1 MYHLYQQPGISLEIG
16 WDVIGPLLLMVV
28 LFAAAVPVWVA
39 LGFAAIG
46 LLWTTEVLP
55 LSLFGEALFNGIDA
69 FALIAIPL
77 YILTGD
83 VLVRSGLSDRLLD
96 IAEATM
102 GSLRSGFGTSRS
114 AEHTSELP
122 SLMRT

>member
-1 MYHLYQQPGISLEIG
+1 MYQLYQQPGISLEIG

-55 LSLFGEALFNGIDA
+55 LRLFGVALFKGIDA
-69 FALIAIPL
+69 FALIVNTL
-77 YILTGD
+77 YIPTGYR
-83 VLVRSGLSDRLLD
+83 LVRSWLLD
-96 IAEATM
+96 QLLYIDESTL
-102 GSLRSGFGTSRS
+102 GSLTC
-114 AEHTSELP
+114 
-122 SLMRT
+122 